1 MKWMTKVAC
10 ITCICALLS
19 GCGGRF
25 SEIKDAASGINSAAN
40 SAASAV
46 SRDVHAIR
54 ALDIN
59 YKDTSFTVNDLFKT
73 ILRDI
78 RWDYD
83 LEKNELHVRGTWQP
97 PLFSDQAWSDDMK
110 EKLAESGFVT
120 VTCQIIDDKIDSQ
133 QTSITLTYNEEIL
146 LQKNGEEALHHLY
159 DTYLLP

>member
-10 ITCICALLS
+10 MSCICALLS
-19 GCGGRF
+19 GCGDRI

-54 ALDIN
+54 AIDIN
-59 YKDTSFTVNDLFKT
+59 YQDTSFTVNDLFKT

-83 LEKNELHVRGTWQP
+83 PEKNELHVRGTWQP
-97 PLFSDQAWSDDMK
+97 PLFSDQSWNKEMK
-110 EKLAESGFVT
+110 EMLAEAGVVT
-120 VTCQIIDDKIDSQ
+120 VSCKIIDDKIDSS
-133 QTSITLTYNEEIL
+133 QTKVTLTYNGEIL
-146 LQKNGEEALHHLY
+146 LEQNGEDALHHLY
-159 DTYLLP
+159 DAYLLP

>member
-1 MKWMTKVAC
+1 MTKVAC
-10 ITCICALLS
+10 MACICVLLS
-19 GCGGRF
+19 GCGDRL

-54 ALDIN
+54 AIDIN

-83 LEKNELHVRGTWQP
+83 PDKNELHVRGTWKT
-97 PLFSDQAWSDDMK
+97 PLFSDQPWNDEMK
-110 EKLAESGFVT
+110 EKLAETGIVNI
-120 VTCQIIDDKIDSQ
+120 TCKLIDDEIDSKH
-133 QTSITLTYNEEIL
+133 TNVTLTYNEEMI
-146 LQKNGEEALHHLY
+146 LQKSGEEALHHLY

>member
-1 MKWMTKVAC
+1 MRWLTKLACVAC
-10 ITCICALLS
+10 LGALLV
-19 GCGGRF
+19 GCGERL
-25 SEIKDAASGINSAAN
+25 SEIKGAVSGINSAAD

-46 SRDVHAIR
+46 GRDVHAIR
-54 ALDIN
+54 AITIN
-59 YKDTSFTVNDLFKT
+59 YKNTTFTVNDLFKS

-110 EKLAESGFVT
+110 EKLTESGFVT

-133 QTSITLTYNEEIL
+133 QTSITLTYNDEIL

>member
-110 EKLAESGFVT
+110 EKLTESGFVT

-133 QTSITLTYNEEIL
+133 QTSITLTYNDEIL

>member
-1 MKWMTKVAC
+1 MTKVAC

-19 GCGGRF
+19 GCGNRL

-83 LEKNELHVRGTWQP
+83 LEKNELHVRGTWQS
-97 PLFSDQAWSDDMK
+97 PLFSDQAWSEEMK
-110 EKLAESGFVT
+110 EKLAESSFVT
-120 VTCQIIDDKIDSQ
+120 VTCKIIDDKIDSQ
-133 QTSITLTYNEEIL
+133 HTNVTLTYNEEVL

>member
-1 MKWMTKVAC
+1 MKWMTKIAC

-19 GCGGRF
+19 GCGDRF

-83 LEKNELHVRGTWQP
+83 PEKNELHVRGTWQP
-97 PLFSDQAWSDDMK
+97 PLFSDQAWREDMK

-120 VTCQIIDDKIDSQ
+120 IACKIIDDKIDSE

>member
-110 EKLAESGFVT
+110 KKLTESGFVT

-133 QTSITLTYNEEIL
+133 QTSITLTYNDEIL

-159 DTYLLP
+159 DIYLLP